1 MVMLGAGESGTGAAC
16 LAVRKGYDVFV
27 SDKGKI
33 AEKYRMML
41 QAEGIAFE
49 EGRHSMERILAADE
63 VIKKPGNTGIR
74 TGAPGH
80 QEKGIPVVGE
90 LEFGFRH
97 CHGKDHRHHW
107 QQWKK
112 PHY

>member
-1 MVMLGAGESGTGAAC
+1 MVILGAGESGTGAAR

-63 VIKKPGNTGIR
+63 VIKSP
-74 TGAPGH
+74 
-80 QEKGIPVVGE
+80 GIPESVPVLRAIRE
-90 LEFGFRH
+90 RVFR
-97 CHGKDHRHHW
+97 W
-107 QQWKK
+107 
-112 PHY
+112 